1 MSCDVVGRRSVAA
14 SDLRVSWL
22 DAEVGVKVLD
32 ARGGAEGA
40 ECAEYFDVLD
50 GEVSTNGSSSIL
62 RRELAAELLPD
73 RRSDDAA
80 SALSFVMADC
90 NESMSVLLSM
100 NILYSFGLAA

>member
-1 MSCDVVGRRSVAA
+1 VVGRRSVAA
-14 SDLRVSWL
+14 SSLRFSWL
-22 DAEVGVKVLD
+22 DVEVGEKVSD
-32 ARGGAEGA
+32 ARGG
-40 ECAEYFDVLD
+40 AEYFDVLD